1 MRAKLRIDTF
11 NAAKDFANKCRNLE
25 GNIIVKDPNGLCV
38 NGKSILGMLHALE
51 FTELW
56 VESDIDHWID
66 LREFI
71 IEEPDKKKIDF

>member
-1 MRAKLRIDTF
+1 MRARIRIDTTWD
-11 NAAKDFANKCRNLE
+11 AEKFANICRTLE
-25 GNIIVKDPNGLCV
+25 GKILVKDPNGLCV

-56 VESDIDHWID
+56 LESENDYWMT

-71 IEEPDKKKIDF
+71 IEEPEKEED